1 MKYGILA
8 FVYTIL
14 LDILVFYSFSMKQNE
29 VIYEFQQ
36 RQQDIQVNYAVDAA
50 SYMML
55 HDTPDIDIDYTKM
68 EEIHV
73 SPEVALETYK
83 AIMVRSLGWGD
94 EELTRDYFEAVHMPF
109 FIVAAYDGYY
119 IYGVAKDSEEMALAD
134 GSSVSNTTYPKV
146 WSPKI
151 PYAEY
156 YGEDATNPKENIR
169 YINMYTLADDGY
181 YRMDLKNETRE
192 FVNYSNKTTDT
203 DDDTKVAST
212 AARDL
217 VVSTELTDACQKS
230 LLAAK
235 SNFDDEQ
242 IIIPSSFSQWSSN
255 RPVDYPTVL
264 TYMDV
269 AGDMTKFNHV
279 SFAIGGS
286 HIEEGHYFVSYINES
301 GDRCYASSIYRDDIE
316 NRRNLTIREIYTS
329 AYECA
334 ENGYYFDVEYLQ

>member
-1 MKYGILA
+1 MKYAILS
-8 FVYTIL
+8 FVYTLL
-14 LDILVFYSFSMKQNE
+14 LDVLVFYSFSMKQNE
-29 VIYEFQQ
+29 VVYEFEQ
-36 RQQDIQVNYAVDAA
+36 RQQDMQVNYAVDAA
-50 SYMML
+50 SWMML
-55 HDTPDIDIDYTKM
+55 YDTPDIDIDYTNM
-68 EEIHV
+68 EDIHV

-83 AIMVRSLGWGD
+83 AIMVRSMGWGD

-119 IYGVAKDSEEMALAD
+119 IYGVAKDKEEVTLAG
-134 GSSVSNTTYPKV
+134 GSVVNNTTYPKI

-156 YGEDATNPKENIR
+156 CGDDSNNMENNVK
-169 YINMYTLADDGY
+169 YVNMYMLGNSGY
-181 YRMDLKNETRE
+181 YRLDVNNDILE
-192 FVNYSNKTTDT
+192 FVKYSDMTTDT
-203 DDDTKVAST
+203 SDDDKYVKTTQRDFYVA
-212 AARDL
+212 
-217 VVSTELTDACQKS
+217 TELTDACQKS

-235 SNFDDEQ
+235 SNMDSEQ

-255 RPVDYPTVL
+255 RPVEYPTVL

-269 AGDMTKFNHV
+269 AGDDTKYNHV

-286 HIEEGHYFVSYINES
+286 RIEEQHYYITYINEK
-301 GDRCYASSIYRDDIE
+301 GDRCYTSSINRNQVE
-316 NRRNLTIREIYTS
+316 NVRHLTIREVYTS